1 MSFGDDNKDIYK
13 EKCLKIKT
21 NIWSLLHQNNTN
33 EIIIVWIIGIHV
45 AILIPVCGRTHF

>member
-1 MSFGDDNKDIYK
+1 MSFGDENKDIYK

-33 EIIIVWIIGIHV
+33 EIIIEVLFKVGKTQTI
-45 AILIPVCGRTHF
+45 